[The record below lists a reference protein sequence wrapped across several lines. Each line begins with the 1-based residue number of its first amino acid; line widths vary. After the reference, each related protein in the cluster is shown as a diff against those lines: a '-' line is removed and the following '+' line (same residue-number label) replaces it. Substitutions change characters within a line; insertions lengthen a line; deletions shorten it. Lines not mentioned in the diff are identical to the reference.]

1 MTQDVASPLEDRLG
15 AALTEVAEHVSI
27 DQLPAMWFDDGARR
41 VPSRRVRLF
50 AVAALAAALAVGVV
64 FAVNGGRSKSVSQ
77 PIPAS
82 TSTSTST
89 NTPTPDALACLPSP
103 PNFLMH
109 QMAGTDATVVPGN
122 PIALLACRYHGLNQ
136 PDPAGSLAKSAFFD
150 PATIADALNAQP
162 VIPPNANYLCP
173 IDFGDTIVL
182 LFGYSDNSRL
192 AVRIG
197 TTGCRFASN
206 GDRVVRIDP
215 ATLNRL
221 QAVLGKDA
229 PP

>member
-1 MTQDVASPLEDRLG
+1 MTHDVASPIEDRLR
-15 AALTEVAEHVSI
+15 AALTEVAEQVSI
-27 DQLPAMWFDDGARR
+27 DQLPAMWSNEEARR
-41 VPSRRVRLF
+41 APSRRVRSL
-50 AVAALAAALAVGVV
+50 AVAALATSLALGVALAVNGQRSTSVTDPAPAPSSIPPTSPSTPAALACPSHVPSVGH
-64 FAVNGGRSKSVSQ
+64 
-77 PIPAS
+77 
-82 TSTSTST
+82 
-89 NTPTPDALACLPSP
+89 
-103 PNFLMH
+103 H
-109 QMAGTDATVVPGN
+109 QIAGTDTSMVPGN
-122 PIALLACRYHGLNQ
+122 PATLLACRYHGLNQ
-136 PDPAGSLAKSAFFD
+136 PEPVGSFAKSARFD

-173 IDFGDTIVL
+173 IDFGDTVVL

-229 PP
+229 SP